1 MREDFVTQLR
11 LQLRDAADREA
22 RRGPL
27 RRLWQALRWDASRPA
42 IAGMAIAAAVALL
55 ALVAIPYLR
64 SDETLPAGRDLRL
77 TADTQPFESGGWL
90 LPAFGSVWASDPAAG
105 EIVHLDR
112 DSRATGR
119 RIPVGGEAG
128 LGAAAGYLWATA
140 GGELL
145 RIDPAS
151 GEITGRMSVG
161 PQGFGVPVGAGD
173 TVWLIDA
180 MRLRHIDPERMVVDR
195 TVRLDRGS
203 FMSAG
208 FAAGPDALYVQRADS
223 RILVLDPG
231 SGKRTGT
238 IRLQRPGA
246 LASYTAGGLVLAA
259 EDGVATVDPETG
271 EQRWLRRLGVSRV
284 NAIATD
290 ITTLW
295 VQGSPASGGRDRLWR
310 LDALDGRVLGSIDL
324 PGFGVAGMA
333 AVGDRAWVVT
343 PGGQLQVVG
352 PS

>member
-1 MREDFVTQLR
+1 
-11 LQLRDAADREA
+11 
-22 RRGPL
+22 
-27 RRLWQALRWDASRPA
+27 
-42 IAGMAIAAAVALL
+42 
-55 ALVAIPYLR
+55 
-64 SDETLPAGRDLRL
+64 
-77 TADTQPFESGGWL
+77 
-90 LPAFGSVWASDPAAG
+90 
-105 EIVHLDR
+105 
-112 DSRATGR
+112 
-119 RIPVGGEAG
+119 
-128 LGAAAGYLWATA
+128 
-140 GGELL
+140 
-145 RIDPAS
+145 
-151 GEITGRMSVG
+151 
-161 PQGFGVPVGAGD
+161 
-173 TVWLIDA
+173 

-238 IRLQRPGA
+238 IHLQRPGA

-333 AVGDRAWVVT
+333 EVGVDAWVVT